1 MWRSLSPCVTG
12 GSGWLR
18 IAHCWRSAQ
27 ILAAAPPSQ
36 RNPTLGSYPPPSWE
50 PGLSLPPHKTYSV
63 TALPGPTAG
72 STTAGGTMAGGITP
86 QALLVLLHWCYLV
99 VPLPLLLPRLAP
111 SPSPS
116 GVPQGQGEIAE
127 TAEMAEMAE
136 TTEK

>member
-63 TALPGPTAG
+63 TGLPGPTAG
-72 STTAGGTMAGGITP
+72 STTAGGTMAGGITAGGTP
-86 QALLVLLHWCYLV
+86 GTAGTYHSTGANWWYHSRSCCHALPHPHQGY
-99 VPLPLLLPRLAP
+99 P
-111 SPSPS
+111 S
-116 GVPQGQGEIAE
+116 QGMCRWHDA
-127 TAEMAEMAE
+127 
-136 TTEK
+136 